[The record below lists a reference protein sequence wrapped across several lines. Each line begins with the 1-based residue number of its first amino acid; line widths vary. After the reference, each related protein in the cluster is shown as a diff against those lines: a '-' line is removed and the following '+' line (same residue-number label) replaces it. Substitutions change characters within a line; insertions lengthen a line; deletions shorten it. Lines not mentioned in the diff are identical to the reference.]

1 MKIIRVDNFDRTNV
15 DDVLVCENINEYYG
29 MFIVE
34 FLNKKFSGDFDP
46 DYFELVE
53 DDRMLYIYHN

>member
-1 MKIIRVDNFDRTNV
+1 MKIIRVDNFERTIV

-29 MFIVE
+29 MFVVE

-53 DDRMLYIYHN
+53 DNRMLYAFKN